1 MASTVPGLASSKAID
16 LPQSIEEPP
25 PMGTTTASSPSAL
38 SFAAPAST
46 LRSVGLGSTPSNTST
61 FKLAALSAS
70 ITASSTPLAAR
81 FLSVTMSADVLP
93 SA

>member
-1 MASTVPGLASSKAID
+1 MIESLND
-16 LPQSIEEPP
+16 SIRI
-25 PMGTTTASSPSAL
+25 L
-38 SFAAPAST
+38 
-46 LRSVGLGSTPSNTST
+46 NTST